1 MPMLMLGGVFVTM
14 RRLNGTLSPE
24 MAAICQIAIYAVM
37 PIVPK
42 MKPMHI
48 IITSCIAYII
58 AVLSFHPPHTVTYT
72 WSDSGYNTFLCVY
85 PAAVLCTISKCMMH
99 NFNLGIEILSLS
111 CFCYGAL
118 TWVSTDDVGDC
129 SAQALFLRAEAYE
142 HVQHVVLGWMI
153 QTTVRTFLSLSRY
166 ARFILLFF
174 LLPVLTV
181 CHTFVYWHL
190 EDTAGTVRRTTPAN
204 MPMLLVQRRILPT
217 LLRTDFGV
225 GGCKHMQF
233 PPAGSDEAIAPA
245 FLRTSYAKS
254 AGADCTRDN
263 YQAVHDR
270 QLRGLYET
278 KDLGYVIY
286 DFFTERSFPAA
297 RAIELTVN
305 DAIRG
310 AGNRFISSMVTKHAP
325 PISAINTPAGCRW
338 QPAGVLNMYTAY
350 MPTNQIGWLAL
361 SAVLISTLLRNPIFH
376 FLFAVLITKLQS
388 LTLT

>member
-1 MPMLMLGGVFVTM
+1 
-14 RRLNGTLSPE
+14 
-24 MAAICQIAIYAVM
+24 M

-118 TWVSTDDVGDC
+118 TWVSTDEVGDC

-153 QTTVRTFLSLSRY
+153 QTTVRTTVRTFLSLSRY
-166 ARFILLFF
+166 ATVILLFFLLFF

-181 CHTFVYWHL
+181 YHTFVYWYL

-204 MPMLLVQRRILPT
+204 MPMLLVQRRILPA
-217 LLRTDFGV
+217 LLGTDFGV

-278 KDLGYVIY
+278 KDLGYGIY